1 MGRKKKPIEYTTN
14 DKGEQIPV
22 PKPSSYVILQAKH
35 KELLKQFAEL
45 KKSNGKITEVK
56 EVIKEVP
63 KEVIKEIEVIKEVEK
78 KLQGNQYIFT
88 PSSELLKDI
97 IRCIAYL
104 KTKNKLEGVNANE
117 YLQVFTEL
125 CIKFTIEKNFIN
137 ILK

>member
-14 DKGEQIPV
+14 EKGEQVVV
-22 PKPSSYVILQAKH
+22 PKPSSYVLLLAKH
-35 KELLKQFAEL
+35 KELLKQFADV
-45 KKSNGKITEVK
+45 KKSNGKIVEVK

-63 KEVIKEIEVIKEVEK
+63 KEVIKEVTKIVEVEK
-78 KLQGNQYIFT
+78 PLQGNQYIYT